1 LLNSLYTINL
11 AERFKQ
17 PVHIFY
23 AMKQLVSLITL
34 SILTILTATGFA
46 QTTVTGHVFAE
57 VVESVSAS
65 SYSQSS
71 ITIQRNQ
78 TGVVDFGQIDIKSAE
93 SASCSL
99 ILGRANL
106 RSNSNQQIAMQT
118 SAFSTQSMLGNAING
133 AQSISLQCFPNESG
147 SNLTASQYEGDINIV
162 LAYN

>member
-1 LLNSLYTINL
+1 MKRIKCFL
-11 AERFKQ
+11 A
-17 PVHIFY
+17 I
-23 AMKQLVSLITL
+23 
-34 SILTILTATGFA
+34 SILGWAAVSGFA

-71 ITIQRNQ
+71 FTIQKNE
-78 TGVVDFGQIDIKSAE
+78 TGVIDFGQIDIKSAE

-99 ILGRANL
+99 LLGTANL
-106 RSNSNQQIAMQT
+106 RSSNNQQIAMQT